1 MDGRGPVRGPLRAPH
16 QLREAG
22 TRLDASN
29 ALRFPAA
36 GALPAVRK
44 RRGWWLQRKLTEYSL
59 WEVAG
64 ARSVAPALAPCPV
77 LEGLV
82 SSALGGDVTARP
94 PLFCLH
100 HFVDHRPKILTG
112 FLP

>member
-1 MDGRGPVRGPLRAPH
+1 MSGRLR
-16 QLREAG
+16 
-22 TRLDASN
+22 RLEDPGRWRAAS
-29 ALRFPAA
+29 ASEAA
-36 GALPAVRK
+36 GMMAVEKVDRI
-44 RRGWWLQRKLTEYSL
+44 SL
-59 WEVAG
+59 MGSRWR
-64 ARSVAPALAPCPV
+64 ARSVAPALAPCPI

>member
-1 MDGRGPVRGPLRAPH
+1 MGGARFGDPSPPH

-22 TRLDASN
+22 ARLDGCDALMFPSRWRAASG
-29 ALRFPAA
+29 PEAA
-36 GALPAVRK
+36 GRVGGEKVDRI
-44 RRGWWLQRKLTEYSL
+44 SL
-59 WEVAG
+59 MGSRWR

-82 SSALGGDVTARP
+82 SSALGGDVPARP